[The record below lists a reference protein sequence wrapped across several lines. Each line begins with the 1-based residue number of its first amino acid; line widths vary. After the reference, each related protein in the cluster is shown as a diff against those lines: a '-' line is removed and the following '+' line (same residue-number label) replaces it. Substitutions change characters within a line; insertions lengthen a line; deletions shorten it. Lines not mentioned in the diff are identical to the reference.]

1 MEVELTTGRDLMVLA
16 LLIASVLALML
27 MLKATRRSS
36 R

>member
-1 MEVELTTGRDLMVLA
+1 VELTTGRDLLVLA
-16 LLIASVLALML
+16 LLIGSVLAMML

>member
-1 MEVELTTGRDLMVLA
+1 MELTTGRDLLVLA